1 MMKKIAWIV
10 NYYTDELDSGEP
22 TKDDVIGIYLSRENY
37 EQKSFE
43 SLWRYKNFDKIEGYE
58 IMNKFFMR
66 LKELSNNGYEFNFI
80 CEHKT
85 REEMKEI

>member
-1 MMKKIAWIV
+1 MKKVAWIV
-10 NYYTDELDSGEP
+10 NYYTDEFDTGEP
-22 TKDDVIGIYLSRENY
+22 TQDDVIAVYLSREDY

-43 SLWRYKNFDKIEGYE
+43 SLWRYKNFEKHRFLID
-58 IMNKFFMR
+58 KFFMK

-85 REEMKEI
+85 RKEIP